1 MPSPLI
7 NPDLRPKRYSLV
19 GRKNDWDVRRDLL
32 RRLSRTLCDG
42 GHPPQSSKSSNN
54 EARDHEGR

>member
-42 GHPPQSSKSSNN
+42 GHPPQISKSSSK
-54 EARDHEGR
+54 EAVDHERR